1 MKLTKPKDRP
11 IYKLPDSTTTLSPQ
25 KYGEAWRALAA
36 PIERALECKVMAFDP
51 GFLFDLGGGRSL
63 DLPADVVRKL
73 GERLEDLELQL
84 STAEYALMGEDL

>member
-1 MKLTKPKDRP
+1 MKLTKPKNRR
-11 IYKLPDSTTTLSPQ
+11 IYKLPDGTTTLSPE
-25 KYGEAWRALAA
+25 KYVAAWRALAA

-73 GERLEDLELQL
+73 GERLEDLELRL
-84 STAEYALMGEDL
+84 SSAEDALMGDDL